1 MRPMKQ
7 LAWLFAAAALVLG
20 ACATGAPIY
29 NVTDAPIILAPGKTA
44 TMQQVQ
50 TAILRAGTR
59 LGWQMQPEGPGKMS
73 GRLALARGGKS
84 HLAVVDIA
92 HTTKSYSITY
102 RDSSGLDA
110 QNGTIHRNYNGWI
123 QNLDKA
129 IRSEL
134 TLI

>member
-1 MRPMKQ
+1 MRQIAM
-7 LAWLFAAAALVLG
+7 LAAAAALVLG
-20 ACATGAPIY
+20 ACATGQPIY
-29 NVTDAPIILAPGKTA
+29 NVTEAPIVLSPGKTA

-59 LGWQMQPEGPGKMS
+59 LGWQLQQEGPGKMS
-73 GRLALARGGKS
+73 GRLTLRQ
-84 HLAVVDIA
+84 HLAVVDILYN
-92 HTTKSYSITY
+92 TKTYSINY

-110 QNGTIHRNYNGWI
+110 RDGTIHRNYNGWI

>member
-1 MRPMKQ
+1 M
-7 LAWLFAAAALVLG
+7 LVAAAALVLG
-20 ACATGAPIY
+20 ACATGQPIY
-29 NVTDAPIILAPGKTA
+29 NVIDSPVVLAPGKTA
-44 TMQQVQ
+44 TNQQIQ

-59 LGWQMQPEGPGKMS
+59 LGWQLQPEGPGKMS
-73 GRLALARGGKS
+73 GRLSLRQ
-84 HLAVVDIA
+84 HMAVVDISFN
-92 HTTKSYSITY
+92 TKTYSIMY

-110 QNGTIHRNYNGWI
+110 RDGTIHRNYNGWV